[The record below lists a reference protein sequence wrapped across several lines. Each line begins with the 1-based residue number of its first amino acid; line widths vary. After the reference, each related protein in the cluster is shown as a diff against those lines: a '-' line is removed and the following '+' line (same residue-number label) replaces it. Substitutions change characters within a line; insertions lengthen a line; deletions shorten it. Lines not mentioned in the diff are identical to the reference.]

1 MKKACI
7 FGFSLIFTRIAQYK
21 LEVFLGS
28 GTIKFLVIF
37 VQNRPM
43 QNLLFLVSGL
53 IILIAGGNWLLK
65 SAVALSLK
73 LNIPKI
79 VIGMTVVS
87 FATSAPELIV
97 SVKSALD
104 GYPDLA
110 LGNVVGSN
118 IANLGLVLGIII
130 ILGTIDVNKS
140 FYKTDWPM
148 MMLAS
153 LLFFVFI
160 YFDGEL
166 QQYEGIIMVV
176 SLFLFLVY
184 LLKFQKTAVV
194 DELPEDDIALPLYK
208 TVLYLGLGGVAL
220 WGGSELLINGAVGI
234 ATLYGISERVIAVT
248 VISVGTSIPELAASI
263 IAIIKK
269 EKAISLGNL
278 IGSNIFNLL
287 AVLGIT
293 AIITPVKV
301 MDEVL
306 LSSDI
311 FWMLGI
317 SFLILPLVFI
327 PKGLRLGWRDGIILL
342 GVYVTFVYFTIR

>member
-1 MKKACI
+1 
-7 FGFSLIFTRIAQYK
+7 
-21 LEVFLGS
+21 
-28 GTIKFLVIF
+28 
-37 VQNRPM
+37 M
-43 QNLLFLVSGL
+43 QNLLFIVLGLVL
-53 IILIAGGNWLLK
+53 LIAGGNWLLK
-65 SAVALSLK
+65 SAVALSLR

-97 SVKSALD
+97 SIKSALD
-104 GYPDLA
+104 GFPDLA

-118 IANLGLVLGIII
+118 IANLGLVLGITTL
-130 ILGTIDVNKS
+130 LGSIEVQRS
-140 FYKTDWPM
+140 FYTTDWPV

-153 LLFFVFI
+153 LLFFGFI

-166 QQYEGIIMVV
+166 VRYEGIIMLVA
-176 SLFLFLVY
+176 LFLFLVY
-184 LLKFQKTAVV
+184 LLRFQKQAVV
-194 DELPEDDIALPLYK
+194 DEMPEDDVPMPLWK
-208 TVLYLGLGGVAL
+208 TMLFLGIGGVAL
-220 WGGSELLINGAVGI
+220 WGGSELLIDGAVGL
-234 ATLYGISERVIAVT
+234 ATVYGVSERVIGVT

-293 AIITPVKV
+293 SIITPIRV
-301 MDEVL
+301 MDQGL
-306 LSSDI
+306 LTNDI

-317 SFLILPLVFI
+317 SFLVLPLVFI
-327 PKGLRLGWRDGIILL
+327 PKGLRLNWRDGLVL
-342 GVYVTFVYFTIR
+342 VAVYVTFVFFTIT